1 MAAGTWDSG
10 CKMFTLARDLYNP
23 DKSHHLL
30 REDLKND
37 PTTVVSFRP
46 LDNVAVGGD
55 GDQEVVL
62 VVLTAVSPSAT
73 YFPNC

>member
-1 MAAGTWDSG
+1 M
-10 CKMFTLARDLYNP
+10 
-23 DKSHHLL
+23 
-30 REDLKND
+30 KND